1 MTTSWWYESAI
12 YDLDNVVALA
22 RLTARDDGT
31 AQILTDGGE
40 TIEFGSQDDA
50 DLWLTDEEYYHLDSL
65 YETLAEQGVAIDPRI
80 KPPGAS
86 CDGDLVGQMVIKLG

>member
-22 RLTARDDGT
+22 RLTVRDDGS
-31 AQILTDGGE
+31 AHILTDGGE
-40 TIEFGSQDDA
+40 VIEFENQDEA
-50 DLWLTDEEYYHLDSL
+50 DIWLSSEEYYRLDTL

-80 KPPGAS
+80 KPPCAS
-86 CDGDLVGQMVIKLG
+86 CDGDLVKQMVIKLG